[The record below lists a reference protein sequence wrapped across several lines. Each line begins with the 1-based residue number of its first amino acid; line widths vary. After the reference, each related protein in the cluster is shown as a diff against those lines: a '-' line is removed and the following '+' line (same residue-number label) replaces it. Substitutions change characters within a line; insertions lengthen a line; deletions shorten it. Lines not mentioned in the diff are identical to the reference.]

1 MPAYQPLTNII
12 PVASMTTGFV
22 VTAALCDQIRDNL
35 VALWE
40 GWWFRATRST
50 ALAVSANVTTLVAMD
65 TLAQSATSLTD
76 GSIALSA
83 GSVATTKPGLWMVG
97 GHFWLQSTTTGTL
110 FAIVESTDAPSGVY
124 TASDINDTGSNK
136 QASSASVMTE
146 VTSAANTFDLRIF
159 NTASCTV
166 LNDPMTALWGCWLG
180 DTV

>member
-1 MPAYQPLTNII
+1 MPSYFPLAGIL
-12 PVASMTTGFV
+12 PVASMVSGAV

-50 ALAVSANVTTLVAMD
+50 TLAVSANVTTLVAMD
-65 TLAQSATSLTD
+65 TLAQSATSLTE
-76 GSIALSA
+76 GSISLSA
-83 GSVATTKPGLWMVG
+83 GSIVTTKPGLWLIG
-97 GHFWLQSTTTGTL
+97 GHFALQSTTTGTL

-136 QASSASVMTE
+136 QASSASVTTE
-146 VTSAANTFDLRIF
+146 VTSTSNTFDLRIF

-166 LNDPMTALWGCWLG
+166 LNDPMTALYGVWLG
-180 DTV
+180 ENP

>member
-1 MPAYQPLTNII
+1 MPSYFPLANIM
-12 PVASMTTGFV
+12 PVASMVSGAV

-50 ALAVSANVTTLVAMD
+50 TQAIGASATTLIVMD

-83 GSVATTKPGLWMVG
+83 GSVATTKPGLWLVG

-110 FAIVESTDAPSGVY
+110 FAILESTDAPSGVY

-136 QASSASVMTE
+136 QASSASATTE

-166 LNDPMTALWGCWLG
+166 LNDPMTALWGVWLG
-180 DTV
+180 DNV